1 MSYLLVKESDIIDV
15 NYDLWKLNLKEYLRR
30 RGRVP
35 PSFLTTLPVPFPF
48 VTSSRH
54 AAQRHRSST
63 SQSTP
68 LWTKIYS
75 TQISPDP
82 IHELQAILVFTN
94 DFIIRRKYKRK
105 SECINF
111 SQKTI
116 CNVYCIAPL
125 SWNRWFQSRKVP
137 ITWAWTN
144 M

>member
-75 TQISPDP
+75 TRFLRTLFMSSR
-82 IHELQAILVFTN
+82 LLLYSRMILSSGENTRGKANVLTFLKKQYVT
-94 DFIIRRKYKRK
+94 
-105 SECINF
+105 CIVLHH
-111 SQKTI
+111 S
-116 CNVYCIAPL
+116 VG
-125 SWNRWFQSRKVP
+125 NRWFQSRKVP